1 MRRPGKICRESP
13 SARDGRKTEQTAAH
27 AKHQAPYGAWC
38 SFNRRICGSGENP
51 IRLAAWEWPSPEG
64 CRPGRSH
71 SPLMQ
76 GRRGTDWEGCLPER
90 RAPDDRK
97 KIRDSGVS
105 AASISARRPSV
116 PSDGWAQVQQGRRAS
131 SSEQANRS
139 HGERCSPVSRSKAA
153 PSRTSVATDPVDGQ
167 SHAGEEV
174 DHPVGAGARG
184 WSPVPPGRSR
194 SWDPV
199 RSPDRPRRHFPA
211 HRMYGT
217 AVPGNRNRPEW
228 PPGR

>member
-90 RAPDDRK
+90 RAPDDPGK
-97 KIRDSGVS
+97 KSGIPVS
-105 AASISARRPSV
+105 APLPSPRAGRPSRQTAGPRSSRV
-116 PSDGWAQVQQGRRAS
+116 CRAS

-153 PSRTSVATDPVDGQ
+153 PSRTSVATDPLM
-167 SHAGEEV
+167 
-174 DHPVGAGARG
+174 
-184 WSPVPPGRSR
+184 GRVTL
-194 SWDPV
+194 V
-199 RSPDRPRRHFPA
+199 RK
-211 HRMYGT
+211 
-217 AVPGNRNRPEW
+217 
-228 PPGR
+228 